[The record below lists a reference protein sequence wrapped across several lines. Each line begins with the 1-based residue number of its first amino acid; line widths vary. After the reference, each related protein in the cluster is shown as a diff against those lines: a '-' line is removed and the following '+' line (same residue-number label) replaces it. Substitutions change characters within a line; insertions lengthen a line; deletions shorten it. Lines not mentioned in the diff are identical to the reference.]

1 MANTF
6 LAFDYG
12 TKRVGL
18 AVGNDLIF
26 STQPLPAIAT
36 QQLHG
41 SDGKTVSDDLR
52 KLVREWKVDHLVF
65 GAPLDAEGEATQL
78 SKRIRKI
85 GNALGRQ
92 LDLPVSFADERYSS
106 GAADRLMREQIPT
119 GKRFNA
125 KKISLRDSV
134 AAELI
139 LQTYFGV

>member
-1 MANTF
+1 MPNTF

-12 TKRVGL
+12 TKRIGL
-18 AVGNDLIF
+18 AVGNDLIC
-26 STQPLPAIAT
+26 STQPLPAMAT
-36 QQLHG
+36 RQLFPA
-41 SDGKTVSDDLR
+41 DGKTVSDELR
-52 KLVREWKVDHLVF
+52 NLIREWKVDHLVF

-106 GAADRLMREQIPT
+106 GAADRLMREHLPA
-119 GKRFNA
+119 GKRFSA
-125 KKISLRDSV
+125 KKIALRDSV